1 MFIEGSNTTEIAA
14 YLNSKGCFTPYRY
27 RYRDRP
33 EKLAERPYLKWT
45 TSNINSILTQ
55 DVYTGK
61 YTLKKRE
68 KAYFRNEDI
77 HHNPK
82 EDWLVFKDHHPAI
95 ISKEDF
101 ARAMEIRENK
111 HKSATKSKEKRYK
124 CDNLLKGKVFCKCGA
139 AYGIGRKILFC
150 NRRKDYGNDICNN
163 ENIAADT
170 LYDTVFSVIQEQ
182 ISFLLEEDRIIKDV
196 SRTSDTLIR
205 KNNLL
210 AHQAEKQ
217 RAIQRIYTLKSEL
230 YSDYIDDILTEQ
242 EYIALNREYSAQI
255 ESIESELV
263 TITRSIQSLEHS
275 PVDSEKI
282 KTIIQKYRNKHKL
295 SQEMVDALIEKVI
308 IYDSKNIEVQL
319 SFDDVLQETLAK
331 REERQ
336 AVLNG

>member
-1 MFIEGSNTTEIAA
+1 
-14 YLNSKGCFTPYRY
+14 
-27 RYRDRP
+27 
-33 EKLAERPYLKWT
+33 
-45 TSNINSILTQ
+45 
-55 DVYTGK
+55 
-61 YTLKKRE
+61 
-68 KAYFRNEDI
+68 
-77 HHNPK
+77 
-82 EDWLVFKDHHPAI
+82 
-95 ISKEDF
+95 
-101 ARAMEIRENK
+101 
-111 HKSATKSKEKRYK
+111 
-124 CDNLLKGKVFCKCGA
+124 KGKVFCKCGA

>member
-1 MFIEGSNTTEIAA
+1 MFIEGSNTTEIAT

-82 EDWLVFKDHHPAI
+82 EDWLVFDDHHPAI

-101 ARAMEIRENK
+101 ARATELRENK

-163 ENIAADT
+163 ENIAADV
-170 LYDTVFSVIQEQ
+170 LYDTVFSAIQEQ

-196 SRTSDTLIR
+196 SRTSDTLTK

-210 AHQAEKQ
+210 ARQAEKQ

-230 YSDYIDDILTEQ
+230 YSDYTDDILTEQ

-255 ESIESELV
+255 ESIESELA

-282 KTIIQKYRNKHKL
+282 KTIIQKYRNKRKL